1 MTVFGSS
8 VPSVPPREVSDKLA
22 HGWTL
27 LDVRTDGEWAQGRIA
42 GALHIPMD
50 ELLSRLDEVDDRV
63 VCVCAVGARSGRV
76 AEYLNAQ
83 GYQAVNLEGGIY
95 GWADA
100 GLPIEH

>member
-1 MTVFGSS
+1 VTVFDSS
-8 VPSVPPREVSDKLA
+8 VPSVSPREVSDKLA
-22 HGWTL
+22 DGWTL

-50 ELLSRLDEVDDRV
+50 ELLSRLDEVEDRV

-100 GLPIEH
+100 GLPIEP

>member
-1 MTVFGSS
+1 MLGSN
-8 VPSVPPREVSDKLA
+8 VPAVPPREVSDKLA
-22 HGWTL
+22 DGWML

-42 GALHIPMD
+42 GAVHIPMD
-50 ELLSRLDEVDDRV
+50 QLMSRLDEVDNRV

-83 GYQAVNLEGGIY
+83 GYQAVNLEGGIH

>member
-1 MTVFGSS
+1 VTVFDSS
-8 VPSVPPREVSDKLA
+8 VPSVSPREVSDKLA
-22 HGWTL
+22 DGWTL

-50 ELLSRLDEVDDRV
+50 ELLSRLDEVEDRV

-100 GLPIEH
+100 GLPIER